1 MKLGDPMATRH
12 TPRRLS
18 YTVIF
23 EPAEEGGYVAIVPAL
38 PGCFT
43 EAETLEEARAQI
55 QEAIEG
61 YLETLLAH
69 GQPIPEDIQAE
80 PVYEKVA
87 VDLPAVPA

>member
-1 MKLGDPMATRH
+1 MATRH
-12 TPRRLS
+12 AAKRLS

-23 EPAEEGGYVAIVPAL
+23 EPAEEGGYVARVPAL

-43 EAETLEEARAQI
+43 EAETLEEARAHI
-55 QEAIEG
+55 REAIEG

-69 GQPIPEDIQAE
+69 GQPIPEDIKAE

>member
-1 MKLGDPMATRH
+1 MAAKQAN
-12 TPRRLS
+12 RRLS

-23 EPAEEGGYVAIVPAL
+23 EPAEEGGYVASVPAL

-43 EAETLEEARAQI
+43 EAETLDEARANI
-55 QEAIEG
+55 QEAMEG

-69 GQPIPEDIQAE
+69 GQPVPEDIKTD

-87 VDLPAVPA
+87 VALPAVRA